1 MTTVPLG
8 LVMFV
13 ATVNV
18 TLAFTVPLLLTDLL
32 IPSGIPVIVPTVTAT
47 LFVPL
52 YAWISV
58 VVLPAIALVVP
69 AWNVCDSFDSKT
81 VIASA
86 PSLPS
91 VPFPPVLP
99 VLPVSPLA
107 PLSPSTILAIV
118 KVSETPPP
126 VALIDRVL
134 NVIEPGATVT
144 VFPLLVT
151 PVGNP
156 VPNVPPF
163 TEYVHELIVVLTE
176 VPTTVKLALGV
187 LTPVFD

>member
-1 MTTVPLG
+1 MVTVPLG

-18 TLAFTVPLLLTDLL
+18 ILAFTVPLLLIDLV
-32 IPSGIPVIVPTVTAT
+32 IPVGIPVIVPTVTGI

-58 VVLPAIALVVP
+58 VVLPATALVVP

-91 VPFPPVLP
+91 EPFPP

-107 PLSPSTILAIV
+107 PFSPSTILAIV

-126 VALIDRVL
+126 VALIERVL
-134 NVIEPGATVT
+134 NVIEPGAIVT
-144 VFPLLVT
+144 VFPLLET